1 MNEKGRSVLTEVVS
15 GKGIITLNRPEKLNA
30 MNRQM
35 LLLLSDTLDEMIADK
50 NVRVI
55 VITGAGEKAFCAGG
69 DINEELE
76 LDVYQAYEW
85 SRLGHSIFVKIE
97 NSPKP
102 VIAAINGY
110 CLGGA
115 FEMITAC
122 DMRICTE
129 NAKLGAPEAKLGVQ
143 CGFGGNLRL
152 PRLVG
157 KGIAKELMMTGKM
170 IDSSE
175 AYRIGLV
182 NKVYPTGTLP
192 QAIDDF
198 CADLLNKSAITLDF
212 IKRDIDYGYEMDIK
226 NAMQFDQALFGVI
239 NATYDKAEGMRAF
252 LEKRPAKFEDR

>member
-1 MNEKGRSVLTEVVS
+1 MENTELTVLTNVDS
-15 GKGIITLNRPEKLNA
+15 GKGFITLNRPKKLNA
-30 MNRQM
+30 MNREM
-35 LLLLSDTLDEMIADK
+35 LLLLSDTIDAMIADK

-55 VITGAGEKAFCAGG
+55 IITGAGEKAFCAGG
-69 DINEELE
+69 DIKEELD
-76 LDVYQAYEW
+76 LDVMQAYEW
-85 SRLGHSIFVKIE
+85 SRLGHGIFAKLE

-115 FEMITAC
+115 FELITAC

-129 NAKLGAPEAKLGVQ
+129 NAKLGAPESKLGVQ

-157 KGIAKELMMTGKM
+157 KGIAKELLMTGKM
-170 IDSSE
+170 IDSAE

-182 NKVYPTGTLP
+182 NKVYPDGELMRG
-192 QAIDDF
+192 IDEF

-212 IKRDIDYGYEMDIK
+212 IKRDVDFGSEMDIK

-252 LEKRPAKFEDR
+252 LEKRPAVFEDR